1 MDRLK
6 NLFPARMKQKHST
19 KGFTPDEHF
28 SSVLRETSVGDRRGT
43 TFTSRA
49 MHKTSAS
56 DGRSIVAVPLP
67 NKEAPPAKA
76 VSISN
81 DKCRRR
87 LLSCEEQA
95 ISGQPGQPNKSI

>member
-56 DGRSIVAVPLP
+56 DGGSIVAVLFS
-67 NKEAPPAKA
+67 NKEPSPTKA

-81 DKCRRR
+81 DKCRSR
-87 LLSCEEQA
+87 LSSCEDRT
-95 ISGQPGQPNKSI
+95 ISGQPSPPNESI